1 MPKPVPTVAFLT
13 ESEIERL
20 DEFFMREGGPE
31 DTMDAAMLDGYLAA
45 VVSGPRLIMPGEMLR
60 WVWDTERGEAQP
72 EFQSNEEAQD
82 IIGLIMRQWNAVN
95 DALTHSPQSYEPLI
109 NERQIEGGTI
119 PIIDEWCMGYYKGI
133 SLDLAGWSPLLVSQ
147 PALFSSILLYGT
159 DEGWEQLKR
168 KKLSTEEHV
177 AIADS
182 LGESARAIH
191 AFWLE
196 QRRQQAADG
205 RMPAPVY
212 RRESVRREGPKIGR
226 NDPCPCGS
234 GKKYK
239 HCHGNN

>member
-1 MPKPVPTVAFLT
+1 MPKPAPTLAFLT
-13 ESEIERL
+13 EPEIVRL

-31 DTMDAAMLDGYLAA
+31 DTMDVAMLDGYLAA

-60 WVWDTERGEAQP
+60 WVWDTERGAAQP

-109 NERQIEGGTI
+109 NERQIEGDTI
-119 PIIDEWCMGYYKGI
+119 PVIDEWCMGYYKGI
-133 SLDLAGWSPLLVSQ
+133 SLDLAGWTPLLVSQ

-159 DEGWEQLKR
+159 EEGWEQLQR
-168 KKLSTEEHV
+168 KKLSVAEHE

-182 LGESARAIH
+182 LGDSARAIH
-191 AFWLE
+191 ALWLQ
-196 QRRQQAADG
+196 QRRKQAG
-205 RMPAPVY
+205 GGQMPDPVY
-212 RRESVRREGPKIGR
+212 RRESVRREGPKVGR

-234 GKKYK
+234 GKR
-239 HCHGNN
+239 